1 MRRVLIANRGEIALR
16 IVRACAEEGIE
27 SVAVYSDADR
37 ELRGVAL
44 ADATLR
50 IGPAQAKLSYL
61 DRSLLVNA
69 AIATQC
75 DALHPGYG
83 FLSEDAE
90 FARACASSGIT
101 FIGPPADSIDRMG
114 DKIAAKEMAA
124 SVGVPLVPGGT
135 IPDGADLAALATTLP
150 YPVLLK
156 AAAGGGGRGMRI
168 VEAAAEFVPALTQA
182 RNEAREAFGDG
193 TVYWESYVRNAR
205 HIEVQVLS
213 DAHGNH
219 VHLGERDCSL
229 QRRHQK
235 LLEESPSPL
244 LTPQTREQL
253 CSAAVQIVR
262 ALDYRGAGT
271 IEFLFDADRGSFHFI
286 EMNTRIQVEH
296 PVTEM
301 VTGVDLVRE
310 QLRIA
315 AGLPMAIARIQRQPY
330 GHAIEC
336 RINAEDPTRDFAPCP
351 GRITRLVLPG
361 GPGVRV
367 DTHCETGTVVSPFYD
382 SMIAKLI
389 VWDVDREGARKR
401 MIRALDEFVVEGIR
415 TTIAFHLEILRS
427 PEFAS
432 SQFNT
437 RWVGERARP
446 EPKREM
452 PPAVEL
458 RNAA

>member
-1 MRRVLIANRGEIALR
+1 MKRVLIANRGEIALR
-16 IVRACAEEGIE
+16 IVRACAEEGVE

-37 ELRGVAL
+37 ELRGVSL
-44 ADATLR
+44 ADASLR
-50 IGPAQAKLSYL
+50 LGPPQAKLSYL
-61 DRSLLVNA
+61 DRALLIDA
-69 AIATQC
+69 AVSTEC

-90 FARACASSGIT
+90 FARACAANGIT
-101 FIGPPADSIDRMG
+101 FIGPSPDSIDRMG
-114 DKIAAKEMAA
+114 DKIAAKEMAE

-135 IPDGADLAALATTLP
+135 IADGVDLSSFAAGLP

-168 VEAAAEFVPALTQA
+168 VEEAGGFANSLMQA
-182 RNEAREAFGDG
+182 RNEAKEAFGDG
-193 TVYWESYVRNAR
+193 TVYWETYVRNAR

-219 VHLGERDCSL
+219 IHLGERDCSL

-235 LLEESPSPL
+235 LLEESPSPM

-253 CSAAVQIVR
+253 CSAAVEIVR

-271 IEFLFDADRGSFHFI
+271 IEFLFDADRKSFHFI

-315 AGLPMAIARIQRQPY
+315 AGLPMNVARNTRAAD

-336 RINAEDPTRDFAPCP
+336 RINAEDATRDFAPCP

-367 DTHCETGTVVSPFYD
+367 DTHCETGTVVSPYYD

-389 VWDVDREGARKR
+389 VWDVDRERARKR
-401 MIRALDEFVVEGIR
+401 MIRALEEFVVEGIQ
-415 TTIAFHLEILRS
+415 TTIGFHLEILRS

-432 SQFNT
+432 SSYNT
-437 RWVGERARP
+437 RWVGERACIAA
-446 EPKREM
+446 
-452 PPAVEL
+452 PAMEL

>member
-1 MRRVLIANRGEIALR
+1 MKRVLIANRGEIALR

-44 ADATLR
+44 ADAALR
-50 IGPAQAKLSYL
+50 IGPPQAKFSYL
-61 DRSLLVNA
+61 DRALLVNA
-69 AIATQC
+69 AIATEC

-83 FLSEDAE
+83 FLSEDVE
-90 FARACASSGIT
+90 FARACAASGIT
-101 FIGPPADSIDRMG
+101 FIGPPPDSIDRMG

-135 IPDGADLAALATTLP
+135 IAGDADLAAFARTLP

-168 VEAAAEFVPALTQA
+168 VEAEPEFVPALMQA
-182 RNEAREAFGDG
+182 RNEAKEAFGDG
-193 TVYWESYVRNAR
+193 TMYWESYVRNAR

-235 LLEESPSPL
+235 LLEESPSPM
-244 LTPQTREQL
+244 LTPQTRAQL
-253 CSAAVQIVR
+253 CSAAVQLVR

-315 AGLPMAIARIQRQPY
+315 AGLPMDLTRIERAPY

-336 RINAEDPTRDFAPCP
+336 RINAEDPARDFAPSP

-367 DTHCETGTVVSPFYD
+367 DTHCEAGTVVSPYYD
-382 SMIAKLI
+382 SMIAKVI
-389 VWDVDREGARKR
+389 VCDVDRERARKR
-401 MIRALDEFVVEGIR
+401 MIRALQELVVEGIK
-415 TTIAFHLEILRS
+415 TTIAFHLEILAA

-432 SQFNT
+432 SQYNT
-437 RWVGERARP
+437 RWVGERAR
-446 EPKREM
+446 RDL
-452 PPAVEL
+452 PATPEL